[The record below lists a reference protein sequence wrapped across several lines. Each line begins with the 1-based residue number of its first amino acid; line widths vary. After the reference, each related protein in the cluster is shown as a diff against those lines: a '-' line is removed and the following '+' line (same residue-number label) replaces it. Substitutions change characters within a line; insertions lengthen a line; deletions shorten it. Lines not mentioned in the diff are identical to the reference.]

1 MKVKV
6 VQDLICP
13 WCYIGHHNL
22 EAAIREWSDANE
34 DSVEIEWL
42 PYQLDPIAPGEP
54 QQGFLERF
62 AERKGVAPDQVG
74 SMFDRVTEAGA
85 AVGIAFRFDRITV
98 AVDTMPGHIAIA
110 AAPVARQGALVNA
123 LHRAYF
129 ESGRDIGQPAEIQSA
144 ATLAGLT
151 EDETAVVMAAIA
163 DVEARAQVEA
173 NVQAVREA
181 GVTGV
186 PYVMIGDRYGLSGGQ
201 PAVVFRRAL
210 DQAADPALV

>member
-1 MKVKV
+1 MKVQV

-22 EAAIREWSDANE
+22 EAAIREWTAATE
-34 DSVEIEWL
+34 APVEIEWL

-62 AERKGVAPDQVG
+62 AERKGIASDQAG

-110 AAPVARQGALVNA
+110 AAPLVKQGDLVNR

-129 ESGRDIGQPAEIQSA
+129 EDGKDIGEAVEIEEA
-144 ATLAGLT
+144 VTAAGLT

-163 DVEARAQVEA
+163 DVDARAQVEA

-186 PYVMIGDRYGLSGGQ
+186 PYVVIDDRYGLSGGQ
-201 PAVVFRRAL
+201 PVAVFRQAL

>member
-1 MKVKV
+1 MRVKV

-22 EAAIREWSDANE
+22 EGAIREWTAANDAP
-34 DSVEIEWL
+34 VEVEWL

-62 AERKGVAPDQVG
+62 AERKGVGPDQVG

-85 AVGIAFRFDRITV
+85 AVGIGFRFDRISV

-110 AAPVARQGALVNA
+110 ATPVAKQGALVNR
-123 LHRAYF
+123 LHQAYF
-129 ESGRDIGQPAEIQSA
+129 ESGKDIGQPVEIQAA
-144 ATLAGLT
+144 ATSAGLT

-163 DVEARAQVEA
+163 DAEARAQVEA

-186 PYVMIGDRYGLSGGQ
+186 PYVVIDDRFGLSGGQ
-201 PAVVFRRAL
+201 PVAVFRQAL
-210 DQAADPALV
+210 DRVADPALV